1 MKVII
6 ISSHLKIIP
15 MEQLKLF
22 YLNFESEKIIIYINY
37 ERYIL
42 FPMENSMSVDNLKKV
57 WEEMIE
63 IKQVKKVKRDEL
75 IETYFYLAN
84 CIGYRGEKYYMNIL
98 IDFFLEEKRVFPIIT
113 LDETV
118 HWYKVV
124 KMKK

>member
-6 ISSHLKIIP
+6 ISSHLKIIS

-37 ERYIL
+37 ERYTL

-57 WEEMIE
+57 WKEMIE
-63 IKQVKKVKRDEL
+63 IKQIKKVKRDEL

-124 KMKK
+124 K